1 MSRILMRICTCLVLV
16 APVFS
21 TGANAAEVVGTLTDR
36 KGDGADGARV
46 TVTCDGFE
54 KSVFVAAVTGQYRV
68 KNVPD
73 NAACVLVIHY
83 NGANSAPHNF
93 TTTTER
99 TRYNRRIRRVG
110 NSVEYL

>member
-1 MSRILMRICTCLVLV
+1 MRRTWKRIFTCFALI
-16 APVFS
+16 ATAFS
-21 TGANAAEVVGTLTDR
+21 TGAYAAEVVGTLTDR
-36 KGDGADGARV
+36 KGDGAKGARV

-83 NGANSAPHNF
+83 DGANSAPYTF

>member
-1 MSRILMRICTCLVLV
+1 MSRTLMSIRVCLVFI
-16 APVFS
+16 AAAFS
-21 TGANAAEVVGTLTDR
+21 TGTDAAEVVGTLTDR
-36 KGDGADGARV
+36 KGEGADGARV

-54 KSVFVAAVTGQYRV
+54 QTVFVAAITGNYRV

-73 NAACVLVIHY
+73 NAACVLVIHFD
-83 NGANSAPHNF
+83 GADSAPHSF

-99 TRYNRRIRRVG
+99 TRYSRRLRRVG

>member
-1 MSRILMRICTCLVLV
+1 MSRTLMSICTCLVLS
-16 APVFS
+16 AAAFS
-21 TGANAAEVVGTLTDR
+21 TGALAAEVVGNLTDR
-36 KGDGADGARV
+36 KGDGAKGARV

-68 KNVPD
+68 KDVPD

-83 NGANSAPHNF
+83 EGASSAPYSF

>member
-1 MSRILMRICTCLVLV
+1 VLIG
-16 APVFS
+16 AAIS
-21 TGANAAEVVGTLTDR
+21 TEAYAAEVVGTLTDR
-36 KGDGADGARV
+36 KGEGAKGAKV

-54 KSVFVAAVTGQYRV
+54 KSVFVAAVTGHYRV

-73 NAACVLVIHY
+73 NAACVLVINY
-83 NGANSAPHNF
+83 DGANSAPHSF

-99 TRYNRRIRRVG
+99 TPYNRRIRRVG

>member
-1 MSRILMRICTCLVLV
+1 MSTTLMRICTCLVFVLG
-16 APVFS
+16 AFS
-21 TGANAAEVVGTLTDR
+21 TGTYAAEVVGTLTDR
-36 KGDGADGARV
+36 KGEGADGARV

-54 KSVFVAAVTGQYRV
+54 ETVFVAAVTGNYRV

-73 NAACVLVIHY
+73 NAACVLVIHF
-83 NGANSAPHNF
+83 NGADSAPHSF

-99 TRYNRRIRRVG
+99 TRYDRRIRRVG

>member
-1 MSRILMRICTCLVLV
+1 MSRTLMRNFTCLVLI
-16 APVFS
+16 ATAFS
-21 TGANAAEVVGTLTDR
+21 SGAYAAEVVGNLTDR
-36 KGDGADGARV
+36 KGGGAKGARV

-54 KSVFVAAVTGQYRV
+54 KTVFVSAVNGQYRV

-73 NAACVLVIHY
+73 NAACVLVIY
-83 NGANSAPHNF
+83 YDGANSAPYTF

>member
-1 MSRILMRICTCLVLV
+1 MSRTLMSIFTCMVLMV
-16 APVFS
+16 AAFS
-21 TGANAAEVVGTLTDR
+21 TGAHAAEVVGNLTDR
-36 KGDGADGARV
+36 SDKGADGARV

-68 KNVPD
+68 KDVPD

-83 NGANSAPHNF
+83 QGADSAPYSF

-99 TRYNRRIRRVG
+99 TRYDRRIRRVG

>member
-1 MSRILMRICTCLVLV
+1 MRRTLMRIFTCLVLI
-16 APVFS
+16 AATFS
-21 TGANAAEVVGTLTDR
+21 TGTYAAEVVGTLTDR
-36 KGDGADGARV
+36 RGKGAEGARV

-54 KSVFVAAVTGQYRV
+54 KTVFVAAITGQYRV

-73 NAACVLVIHY
+73 NAACILVINY
-83 NGANSAPHNF
+83 DGANSAPHSF
-93 TTTTER
+93 TTTTDR